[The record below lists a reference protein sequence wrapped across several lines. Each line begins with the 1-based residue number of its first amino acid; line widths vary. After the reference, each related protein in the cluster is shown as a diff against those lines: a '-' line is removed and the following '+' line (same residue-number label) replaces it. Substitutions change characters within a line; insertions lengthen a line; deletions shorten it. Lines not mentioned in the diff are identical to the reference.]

1 MKLPFWMRAFAALI
15 IVAAI
20 IGCAAAIYHGIYL
33 RGYHAR
39 GIEAEASEAKIN
51 RQHQAALA
59 AAEKARRNKELHL
72 AGIITELANQ
82 YQEVKSNAEVI
93 QDKLRADVRA
103 HAVRLSIPTNARCTD
118 SSSAGGPNTAP
129 TRGTGDQARAEL
141 MPETAIALI
150 DIATDG
156 DRAMRERNWLID
168 AYNAVRDACAVQP
181 VSSVP

>member
-1 MKLPFWMRAFAALI
+1 MTLPFWMRALAASI
-15 IVAAI
+15 ILAAI
-20 IGCAAAIYHGIYL
+20 AGFVAVIYHGIYL

-39 GIEAEASEAKIN
+39 DIEAKASEANIN

-59 AAEKARRNKELHL
+59 AAEKARRDKEQHL
-72 AGIITELANQ
+72 TGIINELANQ
-82 YQEVKSNAEVI
+82 YQEVKSNAEAV
-93 QDKLRADVRA
+93 QDKLRADVRT
-103 HAVRLSIPTNARCTD
+103 HAVRLSIPASAKCTD
-118 SSSAGGPNTAP
+118 SADAGGPDTALAH
-129 TRGTGDQARAEL
+129 GTGDQTRAEL

-181 VSSVP
+181 VNSAP